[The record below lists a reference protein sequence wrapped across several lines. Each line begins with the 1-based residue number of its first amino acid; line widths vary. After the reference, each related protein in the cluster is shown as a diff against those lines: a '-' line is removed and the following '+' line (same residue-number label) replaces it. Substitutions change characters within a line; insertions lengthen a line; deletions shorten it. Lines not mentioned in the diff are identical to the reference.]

1 MDKPFVIRYLG
12 EEERFNIKDI
22 EKRGYKVKFRDF
34 AENIISLSSPG
45 GKLALNTHY
54 DKLEAVTVECFP
66 PTDTEIVVYRGSWGE
81 AKLKNHDT
89 IIIAP
94 GINHEA
100 ENISNLPVFL
110 LITNFIVE

>member
-1 MDKPFVIRYLG
+1 MEKPFVIRYRG
-12 EEERFNIKDI
+12 GEERFNIKDL
-22 EKRGYKVKFRDF
+22 EEHEFRAKFRDF

-66 PTDTEIVVYRGSWGE
+66 PTDTEIVVYRGNWGE

-89 IIIAP
+89 IVIAP
-94 GINHEA
+94 GFDHEA
-100 ENISNLPVFL
+100 ENISDLPVSL
-110 LITNFIVE
+110 LITNFTVE